1 CVRGQ
6 ELGIMLSLTVAF
18 ISHAFTKPTSPAYSF
33 HDRISNNCE
42 YYRGHK
48 RDPKDGNTAYSTLG
62 KPFPPA
68 GLFHT
73 PGLAAYSP
81 ENAPPCNI
89 QRRPPSYTMCCHT
102 RYCSS
107 NSAPKK
113 HRLPALMGP
122 QVPTKLARGSSEDM
136 SKTPGPGRYNST
148 DPSVY
153 LPRQPAFSMLAFPG
167 TRNPEK
173 VIVHKPRAPAFSL
186 GIRHRVCHPTG
197 GQCS

>member
-1 CVRGQ
+1 
-6 ELGIMLSLTVAF
+6 MLSLTVAF
-18 ISHAFTKPTSPAYSF
+18 ISHDFTKPTSPAYSF
-33 HDRISNNCE
+33 HSRISNNCE
-42 YYRGHK
+42 YYR
-48 RDPKDGNTAYSTLG
+48 
-62 KPFPPA
+62 A

-148 DPSVY
+148 DASVY
-153 LPRQPAFSMLAFPG
+153 LPRQPPGPG

-173 VIVHKPRAPAFSL
+173 VIVHKPRAPPSGFHSPWATSIILPIF
-186 GIRHRVCHPTG
+186 
-197 GQCS
+197 